1 MNSESNQIMRVLD
14 LQQAA
19 NEVSKKLNCK
29 EITTLQ
35 DIVPS
40 VLEIR
45 ESKVPDDYKAPPSLM
60 NAVREAFSELVR
72 MADDA
77 RGGDKKSKA
86 PKEKDL
92 RKIVWCLDQRD
103 GIALAPP
110 KAQWHAIVM
119 AVVILAVHGSL
130 DIVFVAKINGTGSD
144 GIDTCRHLPP
154 AVCRFAT
161 GASQRVLQDPAMNP
175 ENCDYSEVARQK
187 IERDDKTGLW
197 NIIRAESVN
206 PVDE

>member
-1 MNSESNQIMRVLD
+1 MNLESNQIMRDLD
-14 LQQAA
+14 LKQAA
-19 NEVSKKLNCK
+19 KKVSEELNRE
-29 EITTLQ
+29 EIDTLRS
-35 DIVPS
+35 IVPR

-45 ESKVPDDYKAPPSLM
+45 GSQVPDNYEALPTLMKA
-60 NAVREAFSELVR
+60 VQEAFSELVR
-72 MADDA
+72 MVDDA
-77 RGGDKKSKA
+77 REGGKKSKA

-92 RKIVWCLDQRD
+92 RKIAWCLDQRD

-119 AVVILAVHGSL
+119 AVAILAVHGSL

-197 NIIRAESVN
+197 NIIRAGSVN
-206 PVDE
+206 PVVE